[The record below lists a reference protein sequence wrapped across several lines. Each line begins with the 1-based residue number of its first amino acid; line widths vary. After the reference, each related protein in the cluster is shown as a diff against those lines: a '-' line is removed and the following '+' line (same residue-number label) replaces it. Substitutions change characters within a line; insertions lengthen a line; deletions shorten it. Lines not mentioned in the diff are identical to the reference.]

1 MKCSLRV
8 YLTTTSSNDV
18 AVSDTCYQELAKD
31 RSGPRLVELI
41 QKSFNNAVVITSVLP
56 DERDLIQRELRKW
69 IDRDDVRVI
78 ITTGGTGFAPRDV
91 TPEATKP
98 LLDKDCPQL
107 TLAIALASLQKT
119 KFAALSRGLCGIS
132 GNTLILN
139 FPGSEKA
146 VAECFEVVR
155 EILPHAVNLICD
167 NVPLV
172 QRTHTEIQSTN
183 PTQTIIKP
191 LQRDH
196 VCPHKTGAGNDVDR
210 NSPFPML
217 PVEVALNTILS
228 VVQQNKSIV
237 QKLIE
242 MGSPINI
249 PPFRASI
256 KDGYAMKS
264 TGFSG
269 TKRVIDCIA
278 AGDKVNTSQFAVSH
292 LKPTPNWYDKNKVY
306 CRCISELGVG
316 NGNLTVLTCLH
327 MNFLAD
333 KPTSAAG
340 G

>member
-1 MKCSLRV
+1 MQL
-8 YLTTTSSNDV
+8 LITTHLHSWCCT
-18 AVSDTCYQELAKD
+18 VSDTCYQEPAKD

-41 QKSFNNAVVITSVLP
+41 NDAFGNVVVISSVLP

-69 IDRDDVRVI
+69 IDRVDVRVI

-98 LLDKDCPQL
+98 LFDKDCPQL

-139 FPGSEKA
+139 FPGSVKA
-146 VAECFEVVR
+146 VVECFAVVR
-155 EILPHAVNLICD
+155 DLLPHALNLISD

-172 QRTHTEIQSTN
+172 RRTHSEMQSDTTS
-183 PTQTIIKP
+183 PKLPPVIP

-217 PVEVALNTILS
+217 PVELALSTILG
-228 VVQQNKSIV
+228 VVKQNKITAHR
-237 QKLIE
+237 LE
-242 MGSPINI
+242 DMGSPVNI

-278 AGDKVNTSQFAVSH
+278 AGDKVN
-292 LKPTPNWYDKNKVY
+292 
-306 CRCISELGVG
+306 
-316 NGNLTVLTCLH
+316 
-327 MNFLAD
+327 
-333 KPTSAAG
+333 
-340 G
+340 

>member
-1 MKCSLRV
+1 M
-8 YLTTTSSNDV
+8 
-18 AVSDTCYQELAKD
+18 
-31 RSGPRLVELI
+31 ELI
-41 QKSFNNAVVITSVLP
+41 NETFDNVVVIASVLP

-139 FPGSEKA
+139 FPGSVKA
-146 VAECFEVVR
+146 VTECFNVVHGL
-155 EILPHAVNLICD
+155 LPHALHLISD

-172 QRTHTEIQSTN
+172 TRTHSEMQSDRAS
-183 PTQTIIKP
+183 PEMPPLVP

-196 VCPHKTGAGNDVDR
+196 VCPHKTGAGDDVDR
-210 NSPFPML
+210 NSPFPMM
-217 PVEVALNTILS
+217 PVELALSTILD
-228 VVQQNKSIV
+228 VVKQNKSIV
-237 QKLIE
+237 HMLVN

-278 AGDKVNTSQFAVSH
+278 AGDKVN
-292 LKPTPNWYDKNKVY
+292 
-306 CRCISELGVG
+306 
-316 NGNLTVLTCLH
+316 
-327 MNFLAD
+327 
-333 KPTSAAG
+333 
-340 G
+340 

>member
-1 MKCSLRV
+1 M
-8 YLTTTSSNDV
+8 
-18 AVSDTCYQELAKD
+18 
-31 RSGPRLVELI
+31 ELI
-41 QKSFNNAVVITSVLP
+41 NDAFDNAVVIASVLP

-69 IDRDDVRVI
+69 IDRDDVRFI

-119 KFAALSRGLCGIS
+119 KFAALSRGLSGIS

-139 FPGSEKA
+139 FPGSVKA
-146 VAECFEVVR
+146 VAECFDVVR
-155 EILPHAVNLICD
+155 DLLPHALHLIGDNLS
-167 NVPLV
+167 LV
-172 QRTHTEIQSTN
+172 QRTHSEMQSVTTS
-183 PTQTIIKP
+183 PKQTPVIA

-217 PVEVALNTILS
+217 PVELALSTILG
-228 VVQQNKSIV
+228 VVQQNKIIV
-237 QKLIE
+237 HKLE
-242 MGSPINI
+242 DMGSPINI

-278 AGDKVNTSQFAVSH
+278 AGDKVNETCKLTGFH
-292 LKPTPNWYDKNKVY
+292 L
-306 CRCISELGVG
+306 
-316 NGNLTVLTCLH
+316 
-327 MNFLAD
+327 
-333 KPTSAAG
+333 
-340 G
+340 